1 MAMFTTD
8 YDSQIWARVIQPEA
22 PTMSR
27 AAAEGILQL
36 SFAES
41 DHQRMSELAAKARAG
56 TMTPA
61 EAAEAA
67 GYGRVSSILGYLKSK
82 ARVSL
87 RSAADE

>member
-1 MAMFTTD
+1 MALFTTD
-8 YDSQIWARVIQPEA
+8 YDSQIWARVILPQA

-27 AAAEGILQL
+27 AAAEAILRFDFQ
-36 SFAES
+36 ES
-41 DHQRMSELAAKARAG
+41 DHQRMSELVAKARAG
-56 TMTPA
+56 TMTTE

>member
-1 MAMFTTD
+1 MALSTPD
-8 YDSQIWARVIQPEA
+8 YESQIWERVILPQA

-27 AAAEGILQL
+27 AAAEEILRL
-36 SFAES
+36 SFQES

-56 TMTPA
+56 TLTPA
-61 EAAEAA
+61 EAGEAA
-67 GYGRVSSILGYLKSK
+67 GYGRVSRILGYLKSK